1 MWGSC
6 VSQGKHSPRS
16 LIRLACPPPVEPGQ
30 PITYFLAS
38 NGHVVEGLGPPTP
51 KANSCHVMRLEAKS
65 WQLLTQRA
73 EVRVLERRNLQAVRA
88 EQRTQHPYGMHG
100 SSAVQV
106 GKLAGA
112 RAALVDRIWLPS
124 WRDRF

>member
-1 MWGSC
+1 
-6 VSQGKHSPRS
+6 
-16 LIRLACPPPVEPGQ
+16 
-30 PITYFLAS
+30 
-38 NGHVVEGLGPPTP
+38 
-51 KANSCHVMRLEAKS
+51 MRLEAKS

-88 EQRTQHPYGMHG
+88 EQRTQHLYGMHG
-100 SSAVQV
+100 SSAVRV
-106 GKLAGA
+106 GKLAGV